1 MQEDSSTFKIPGA
14 ALETAE
20 VFAATSRNTPNSSD
34 LDIYNELNAIA
45 EELEKCRLENS
56 LR

>member
-1 MQEDSSTFKIPGA
+1 MQEDSSTFKIPRA
-14 ALETAE
+14 TLAQAE
-20 VFAATSRNTPNSSD
+20 VFVATSRNTPNSSD

>member
-14 ALETAE
+14 ALERAE
-20 VFAATSRNTPNSSD
+20 VFAVTSRNTPNSSD

>member
-14 ALETAE
+14 ALEQAE
-20 VFAATSRNTPNSSD
+20 VFAVTSQNTPNSSD